1 MVPSMTDVK
10 ELEKRKEQY
19 IKEINDLLRECKNL
33 KKLDLILSILKKRF

>member
-1 MVPSMTDVK
+1 MTDVK